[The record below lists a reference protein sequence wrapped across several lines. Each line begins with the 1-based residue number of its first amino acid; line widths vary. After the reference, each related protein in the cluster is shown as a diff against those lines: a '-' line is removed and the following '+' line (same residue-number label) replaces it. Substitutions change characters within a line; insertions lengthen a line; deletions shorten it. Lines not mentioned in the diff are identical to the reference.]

1 MKEEVVFEQVI
12 ERGCGLDVHK
22 ETVVATIM
30 GNGIKT
36 QTRSFSAYTRSLK
49 SLRNWLSE
57 HGITHVAMESTGVYW
72 KPVYNIL
79 GDHFTVL
86 LVNARHVKN
95 VPGKKT
101 DQKDSQWL
109 AKLLLAG
116 LLKASFIPNKQIR
129 ELRSL
134 VRYKTK
140 LIRQVSSERNR
151 IIRTLEEANIKLSSV
166 LSDVFGVSGQK
177 IINDIIQGDYK
188 PEELLHHVHGKVKK
202 SRKEVKEAITGY
214 VTPHHRF
221 MLQTM
226 LESIE
231 HTEEIISKLEIEID
245 KQTAE
250 LGLEIELLRSIPGV
264 DKDGAVGIIS
274 EIGADMS
281 AFATE
286 KHLAKWAGVC
296 PGNNETGGKKKV
308 EE

>member
-30 GNGIKT
+30 GKGIKT
-36 QTRSFSAYTRSLK
+36 QTRSFSTFTRSLK
-49 SLRNWLSE
+49 SLQNWLSE
-57 HGITHVAMESTGVYW
+57 QGITHVAMESTGVYW

-116 LLKASFIPNKQIR
+116 LLKASFIPNNQIR

-140 LIRQVSSERNR
+140 LIRHISSERNR

-166 LSDVFGVSGQK
+166 LSDIF
-177 IINDIIQGDYK
+177 
-188 PEELLHHVHGKVKK
+188 
-202 SRKEVKEAITGY
+202 
-214 VTPHHRF
+214 
-221 MLQTM
+221 
-226 LESIE
+226 
-231 HTEEIISKLEIEID
+231 
-245 KQTAE
+245 
-250 LGLEIELLRSIPGV
+250 
-264 DKDGAVGIIS
+264 
-274 EIGADMS
+274 
-281 AFATE
+281 
-286 KHLAKWAGVC
+286 
-296 PGNNETGGKKKV
+296 GGKWV
-308 EE
+308 